1 MNGHIEWLGWGLVLT
16 VIILGSVSMIV
27 PDRRLA
33 YQRMSGLQRLVTR
46 LLVVAIVSLS
56 VASYGWFMG
65 VSLAIIISTIVLMAP
80 RFRWAQHVAQRLF
93 SRGESAIMKRTR
105 TWHWLEWFASPEH
118 DEATMISSHTELLDI
133 ASRSRVLSPRELRQ
147 FEALL
152 GANHVRVRD
161 IMVPVDRI
169 VSVPVDESLGPL
181 VLDDL
186 HRSGYRQFPVTRG
199 DIHHVVGVLYLDDIV
214 DLRSAKSTVKDALD
228 PRVAYVSSHDHVRDA
243 LKQCLESRRMLM
255 IVQDDDKTTLG
266 LVTLRD
272 IVASLLGS

>member
-1 MNGHIEWLGWGLVLT
+1 MNGQIVWLEWGLLVAALVLGM
-16 VIILGSVSMIV
+16 ISMIV

-33 YQRMSGLQRLVTR
+33 YQRMSGMQRIVTR
-46 LLVVAIVSLS
+46 LCIVVIVWLA
-56 VASYGWFMG
+56 VAAYGWG
-65 VSLAIIISTIVLMAP
+65 IGLLVAGTIVVIGLTVHHL
-80 RFRWAQHVAQRLF
+80 RWAQQAAQRLY
-93 SRGESAIMKRTR
+93 SRGEATIMKHTR
-105 TWHWLEWFASPEH
+105 SWDWLEWFASPEH

-152 GANHVRVRD
+152 GANHIRVRD

-169 VSVPVDESLGPL
+169 VSVSVEESLGPL

-186 HRSGYRQFPVTRG
+186 HRSGYRQFPVIRG
-199 DIHHVVGVLYLDDIV
+199 DIDHVVGVLYLDDIV
-214 DLRSAKSTVKDALD
+214 DLRSAKSSVKTALD
-228 PRVAYVSSHDHVRDA
+228 PRVDYLSPHDHVRDA

-255 IVQDDDKTTLG
+255 IVQDDDKKTLG